1 VSNILWR
8 PTEEEQLES
17 QMAQFMQSISNRY
30 NVSLTT
36 YQELHS
42 WACEHSEQFWDYFFS
57 YSELIFKGS
66 YSKVMSSD
74 VMPGVKWF
82 EGVEINYAENC
93 LKFSDSHDAI
103 INVNESGEIN
113 RSSYKE
119 LTEKV
124 SCCVQFLRDRGI
136 VKGDR
141 VAAVV
146 TNCEETMVFFLAVAA
161 IGAVWTSVSPDF
173 GEEAILSRFNQVS
186 PKCLLYVDCYRYKGK
201 TFSIQ
206 DKIQA
211 VIQSLTS
218 ARSLV
223 LLDRESLSTE
233 YEDTT
238 LYSDIFNVYSPNDIV
253 FEAVAFNDP
262 LYILYSSGTTGKPKS
277 ITHSV
282 GGVLIEH
289 IKEQRLH
296 CNLTREDVFFYYT
309 SCSWMMW
316 NWLVSGLA
324 TGSTLVVFDG
334 APYYPDKLATWKLID
349 EYKITIY
356 GTSAKYINAS
366 LKFNLPVAEE
376 LDLSSLRVIL
386 STGSPLYEEDFDY
399 VYQHVKSNVQ
409 LASIS
414 GGTDIVGCFALGNP
428 MLPVV
433 RGELQS
439 ISLGFPVKAY
449 DEFGNSVINSEGE
462 LVCEK
467 PVPSMPIYMWN
478 DDDFT
483 VYKNSYFNKYQNIW
497 NHSDFVLVTE
507 QGGVKILG
515 RSDATL
521 NRAGIRIGTAEIYRL
536 IESQS
541 YIQDSLVIHID
552 ETDSMILFVLADH
565 GVDFSTDLKHG
576 LKHLIKEKLSPR
588 HCPNHIFQVSAIPY
602 TKNGKKVELAV
613 KYIFTHQEEKI
624 NVSSLHDAKVLD
636 QYRTIKE
643 TAFVSKV

>member
-1 VSNILWR
+1 VSNILWS
-8 PTEEEQLES
+8 PSESECVES
-17 QMAQFMQSISNRY
+17 QMGQFMQS
-30 NVSLTT
+30 VSKKFSVTLNN
-36 YQELHS
+36 YQDLHA
-42 WACEHSEQFWDYFFS
+42 WACDNSDDFWDYYFT
-57 YSELIFKGS
+57 YSNIVHKGS
-66 YSKVMSSD
+66 YSRVKSSNT
-74 VMPGVKWF
+74 MPGVKWF
-82 EGVEINYAENC
+82 DGILLNYAENC
-93 LKFSDSHDAI
+93 LKFADTHDAI

-113 RSSYKE
+113 RTSYQG
-119 LTEKV
+119 LVDKV
-124 SCCVQFLRDRGI
+124 SCCVQYLRDQGI
-136 VKGDR
+136 QKGDR
-141 VAAVV
+141 VAAIV

-161 IGAVWTSVSPDF
+161 LGGVWTSVSPDF
-173 GEEAILSRFNQVS
+173 GEDAILSRFTQVS
-186 PKCLLYVDCYRYKGK
+186 PKCLLFVDCYRYKGK

-206 DKIQA
+206 DKLKI
-211 VIQSLTS
+211 VFQSLTS
-218 ARSLV
+218 VRSFV
-223 LLDRESLSTE
+223 LLDRESIAQDYDETLVYSE
-233 YEDTT
+233 IFK
-238 LYSDIFNVYSPNDIV
+238 LYSPESIIYEQVG
-253 FEAVAFNDP
+253 FNDP

-289 IKEQRLH
+289 LKEQRLH
-296 CNLTREDVFFYYT
+296 CNLSREDVFFYYT

-316 NWLVSGLA
+316 NWLVTGLA
-324 TGSTLVVFDG
+324 TGATLVVFDG
-334 APYYPDKLATWKLID
+334 APYYPDKLSTWKLID
-349 EYKITIY
+349 DYKITIY

-366 LKFNLPVAEE
+366 LKFNLSVSDK
-376 LDLSSLRVIL
+376 LDLSSLKMIL

-399 VYQHVKSNVQ
+399 VYSNVKENVQ

-439 ISLGFPVKAY
+439 ISLGYPVKAY
-449 DEFGNSVINSEGE
+449 DDFGNEVVNVEGE

-478 DDDFT
+478 DEDYS
-483 VYKNSYFNKYQNIW
+483 VYKKSYFNKYANIW
-497 NHSDFVLVTE
+497 NHSDFVLLTD

-541 YIQDSLVIHID
+541 NIQDSLVIHID
-552 ETDSMILFVLADH
+552 ETDSMILFVLTD
-565 GVDFSTDLKHG
+565 STVELTNDLKYS

-613 KYIFTHQEEKI
+613 KYIFTHQEERI
-624 NVSSLHDAKVLD
+624 NVSSLHDATVLD
-636 QYRTIKE
+636 QYRNIKE